1 MFLSAGELLHELD
14 RLLERGPVDVLEGVD
29 PDARCTRRT
38 RLVAARRLDA
48 VLLLARL
55 VGVAWVL
62 GRGEPLPQGQPQRD
76 PARALRA
83 ATAVLAGEVPGRR
96 ALAEHVAQVLRH
108 VAPPVDLEVRRLVE
122 D

>member
-55 VGVAWVL
+55 VGVDLVL
-62 GRGEPLPQGQPQRD
+62 GSGERLPQGQPQSD

-83 ATAVLAGEVPGRR
+83 ATAVLAGEVPLRR
-96 ALAEHVAQVLRH
+96 GLSRNRSQGPPHA
-108 VAPPVDLEVRRLVE
+108 APPPGLERPGALG
-122 D
+122 